1 MILPSDLT
9 ATQVAI
15 WLDQQLF
22 IGKPIYNTGQALTI
36 RGRLRVDLFEI
47 ALRETV
53 AESPSLR
60 LPPWSSP
67 VPFDLL
73 LLDLRKEGNP
83 LAAAEQW
90 MRIEMGR
97 VIPLEDPAL
106 FRFALIRI
114 SEDHTLWFQKY
125 HHIIIDA
132 TGRRLLS
139 ARTARRYRAL
149 RFGEPLSAMS
159 AATPDEMLD
168 AERHYNNS
176 SGHEADRSYW
186 LQQFAKWPGPLHEA
200 NRQNTERLKSGRH
213 ARITFKLKRAD
224 FTRLDSAA
232 SQLGSSAFRAIIALT
247 FAAFARL
254 YDRYDIVLGLE
265 LANRPDE
272 RIKELPRGML
282 K

>member
-1 MILPSDLT
+1 M
-9 ATQVAI
+9 
-15 WLDQQLF
+15 
-22 IGKPIYNTGQALTI
+22 
-36 RGRLRVDLFEI
+36 
-47 ALRETV
+47 
-53 AESPSLR
+53 
-60 LPPWSSP
+60 
-67 VPFDLL
+67 PFDLL

-176 SGHEADRSYW
+176 SAMKLIVATGCNNLRNGPGH
-186 LQQFAKWPGPLHEA
+186 FTKP
-200 NRQNTERLKSGRH
+200 TGRTQSASNLDVMH
-213 ARITFKLKRAD
+213 A
-224 FTRLDSAA
+224 SP
-232 SQLGSSAFRAIIALT
+232 SS
-247 FAAFARL
+247 
-254 YDRYDIVLGLE
+254 
-265 LANRPDE
+265 
-272 RIKELPRGML
+272 
-282 K
+282 